1 MFGLQISTTNRCISQ
16 LGPIVLMCKIYESQ
30 FFLVPGK
37 GRTSKEPGLSL
48 YLFMTVFL
56 TMIYYIIAT
65 YPVFEKL

>member
-1 MFGLQISTTNRCISQ
+1 
-16 LGPIVLMCKIYESQ
+16 MCKIYESQ

-56 TMIYYIIAT
+56 TMIYYVIAT